1 MKNSNLSRNLFL
13 ALIMLVGMAVMGVGI
28 FFTVDRNQKMKTYE
42 TVRGGIVDYQ
52 AREGDNGM
60 LYGAVYAYEVD
71 GKEYNIYDD
80 VFTNKVPRIGE
91 RVEVMYDPAA
101 PGDAFVKGTMSTG
114 FFMLLLGGL
123 FFAVPLFLL
132 IGTNY
137 KTSGKWMEG
146 FQELCLG
153 LIFAGMGYGLC
164 FGLKQG
170 ITFVT
175 VFLFLFGSVG
185 IYIIG
190 LGVYTW
196 FRPEKQMPAS
206 VENTDL
212 QQNPY
217 YVPDEQHYQEDALK
231 MQLLNEQ
238 REKIDQ
244 IKNKIEPGVR
254 IARGIQKMIGGIV
267 ISAVGGYA
275 ISIFMSSNFSVTG
288 LPLIF
293 VILFLGIFVVLGMIQ
308 IVKGILEIVG
318 K

>member
-146 FQELCLG
+146 VQELCLG

-190 LGVYTW
+190 LAVYTW

-212 QQNPY
+212 QQDPY